1 MIRPAVHWLLF
12 PATGKLLRCGSR
24 SGGLS
29 NTAGRQASSS
39 GQAPGIGFEQN
50 DEGDDMAGRS
60 EADWNELAAEGRRIL
75 QGVARDGI
83 LIDYGDFNKELADAT
98 GLPIDLTTDGG
109 RADISNLLVMIHER
123 DSEEGNGY
131 MLTSLVKLKG
141 ENYPG
146 KGFFTLAQQEGLYD
160 SAKEPELEF
169 WSRQVR
175 LAHQAH
181 KRVRPGR
188 S

>member
-1 MIRPAVHWLLF
+1 
-12 PATGKLLRCGSR
+12 
-24 SGGLS
+24 
-29 NTAGRQASSS
+29 
-39 GQAPGIGFEQN
+39 
-50 DEGDDMAGRS
+50 MAARS

-98 GLPIDLTTDGG
+98 GLPTFDLTTDGG

-123 DSEEGNGY
+123 DWEEGNGY

-160 SAKEPELEF
+160 PAKEPELEF
-169 WSRQVR
+169 WSRQVS